1 MTPLSALASCLV
13 LVGSADPAPNNP
25 PRSAWHVDPA
35 GRRFR
40 VAFDPGNRLV
50 LGAGW
55 SAHWNNF
62 WGWIYRNDAGA
73 VRFDDPATELDGQRG
88 GRRTSG
94 ASGESA
100 AAADGGDRPRFQPPA
115 SGHGVPAVDD
125 PMAVGDL

>member
-1 MTPLSALASCLV
+1 MSSGNRKPKQRCAFRTGVS
-13 LVGSADPAPNNP
+13 
-25 PRSAWHVDPA
+25 
-35 GRRFR
+35 GRREAPAYFR
-40 VAFDPGNRLV
+40 TDTAKQAFVN
-50 LGAGW
+50 AAHW

-115 SGHGVPAVDD
+115 SGHDVPAVDD